1 MFWYLIYIIL
11 LFIRNMC
18 PNMMKLHR
26 SWCGRTDWITCP
38 NQRLPRDVMTS
49 FWSFF
54 VCWSSVYTYMRSYTV
69 DLEHSSLLVLFVWN
83 WGIIMSW
90 KNINTCLGE
99 KVSPLLWKLWRNES
113 LVLKALLVL
122 FVCIFCKFHD
132 HVAKQRELLPPVAQ
146 TFFILPTITIYTYNY
161 NILTNALGIWI

>member
-1 MFWYLIYIIL
+1 MFWTFWYLIYIIL

-54 VCWSSVYTYMRSYTV
+54 FCWSSVYTYMRSYTV
-69 DLEHSSLLVLFVWN
+69 DLEHNSLLVLFVSELRHHN
-83 WGIIMSW
+83 V
-90 KNINTCLGE
+90 LE
-99 KVSPLLWKLWRNES
+99 KYKYMPWRVSVTSFVKLWRNES

-146 TFFILPTITIYTYNY
+146 SFFILPTIAIY
-161 NILTNALGIWI
+161 